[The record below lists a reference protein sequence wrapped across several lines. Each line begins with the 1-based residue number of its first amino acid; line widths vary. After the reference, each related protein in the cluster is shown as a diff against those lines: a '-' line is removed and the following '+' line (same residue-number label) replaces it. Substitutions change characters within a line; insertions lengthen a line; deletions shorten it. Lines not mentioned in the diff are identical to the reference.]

1 VRGASGG
8 FRFGLASGKT
18 TCVEYRIL
26 GPLEVRDGGRFLSL
40 GTAKQQALLAVLL
53 LHANEFV
60 PREQLIDELWGATPP
75 PTAAKAIQ
83 VYVSH
88 LRKLLATNGAEAI
101 GTRAGGYVL
110 SLDGEGVDA
119 LRFERI
125 AGEAREHAAA
135 GDAAKAASHFREAL
149 ALWRGPA
156 LAGLSFES
164 AARNEVERLEEER
177 LAALMDRIDC
187 DLSLGRHEQLV
198 GELEGLVAQHPLRE
212 RLRSQLMLALYRS
225 GRQADAL
232 RVYRE
237 GRETLVE
244 ELGLEPSEP
253 LQRLE
258 RAILVHD
265 PALEV
270 PAGLARAKGPEPAGG
285 RRGQSN
291 LPAQPTPFV
300 GRGRELAEVLSLLAR
315 DDLRLLTLTGPG
327 GSGKTRL
334 ALAAAGQVA
343 DDYES
348 SVCWVALAALREPAL
363 VVDSVSQALGTRQ
376 ELAKHLADKQ
386 MLLLLDNFEHL
397 LDAAPRVAELLA
409 ACPNLKLL
417 VTSREPL
424 HLAGEREYLVPV
436 LAEQEALEL
445 FRQRAQTAEPEQA
458 VLAICCRLDCLPLA
472 VELAA
477 ARTKLLRPEA
487 LLRRLDKRLPM
498 LTGGPRDAPERQR
511 TLEAAIAWSY
521 DLLNE
526 TERLLFARLAVFV
539 GGFTLEAAERA
550 CDADLDTLQSLVDK
564 NLLHGDGDRYQMLET
579 IREYATDR
587 LEEAH
592 DPEVVHRR
600 HAEHFLTAAKAFAFE
615 REWPH
620 EPASEVDNVRAALRW
635 AIAVEDSALALR
647 LAIAFFAPFL
657 FLNPAEGRRWVDE
670 ALALGDPNDL
680 ELRAKALQIAGALS
694 NESGDYDAA
703 VEFQK
708 RSIVSW
714 QTLDDRRSMAYSLVL
729 LAQNAR
735 GRGQM
740 TSARALLVEALEIF
754 EGLSDVEGACF
765 TLRDLG
771 ALERQA
777 GNSAKARGL
786 LERALSLAPD
796 ELRTALIFHSLG
808 DVALNAEELDCAEKF
823 YRDSLVMVRQ
833 KYRQRDIAFNLAG
846 LSAVAAAQGQV
857 ERAGRLVGAV
867 ERFQES
873 REAPLFGNPSY
884 RRLLE
889 ATPIEPE
896 DVAAGRAMTL
906 DEAVAYALELDD

>member
-1 VRGASGG
+1 
-8 FRFGLASGKT
+8 
-18 TCVEYRIL
+18 VEYRIL
-26 GPLEVRDGGRFLSL
+26 GPLEVRDGGRSLSL
-40 GTAKQQALLAVLL
+40 GTAKQQALLAVLVL
-53 LHANEFV
+53 YANEFV
-60 PREQLIDELWGATPP
+60 ARERLIDELWGESPP
-75 PTAAKAIQ
+75 STAAKAIQ

-88 LRKLLATNGAEAI
+88 LRKLLAANGDKQIA
-101 GTRAGGYVL
+101 TRSGGYIL

-119 LRFERI
+119 RSFERL
-125 AGEAREHAAA
+125 ARDAREHAAG
-135 GDAAKAASHFREAL
+135 GDAAGAAALFRQAL
-149 ALWRGPA
+149 NLWRGPA

-177 LAALMDRIDC
+177 LAVLMDRIDC

-212 RLRSQLMLALYRS
+212 RFRSQLMLALYRS

-237 GRETLVE
+237 GRVTLVE

-265 PALEV
+265 PALEA
-270 PAGLARAKGPEPAGG
+270 PAGLTKTKEPEPAEG
-285 RRGQSN
+285 RRRQSD
-291 LPAQPTPFV
+291 LPAQPNAFL
-300 GRGRELAEVLSLLAR
+300 GRGRELAQVLSLLAR
-315 DDLRLLTLTGPG
+315 EEVRLLTLTGPG

-334 ALAAAGQVA
+334 ALAAAGKVA

-348 SVCWVALAALREPAL
+348 GVCWVPLAALREPAL
-363 VVDSVSQALGTRQ
+363 VVDSVGQALGTRQ
-376 ELAKHLADKQ
+376 ELAEHLGGKQ

-397 LDAAPRVAELLA
+397 LDAASRLAELLA
-409 ACPNLKLL
+409 ACPNVKLL

-424 HLAGEREYLVPV
+424 HLAGEHEYLVPT

-445 FRQRAQTAEPEQA
+445 FRQRAHAAEPEQA
-458 VLAICCRLDCLPLA
+458 VLAICRRLDCLPLA
-472 VELAA
+472 VELGA
-477 ARTKLLRPEA
+477 ARTKVLAPEA
-487 LLRRLDKRLPM
+487 LLQRLDKRLPL
-498 LTGGPRDAPERQR
+498 LTVGPRDAPERQR

-526 TERLLFARLAVFV
+526 SERRLFARLAVFV
-539 GGFTLEAAERA
+539 GGFTVEAAEQV
-550 CDADLDTLQSLVDK
+550 CEADVDTLQSLVDK
-564 NLLHGDGDRYQMLET
+564 NLLRGDGDRYDMLET
-579 IREYATDR
+579 IREYAADR
-587 LEEAH
+587 LEQAH
-592 DPEVVHRR
+592 DREGVRRR
-600 HAEHFLTAAKAFAFE
+600 HAEHFLTAAKPFLGAFE

-635 AIAVEDSALALR
+635 AIAVEDSELALR
-647 LAIAFFAPFL
+647 LAIAFSAPFL
-657 FLNPAEGRRWVDE
+657 FLSPAEGRRWVDE
-670 ALALGDPNDL
+670 ALALGDGNDL
-680 ELRAKALQIAGALS
+680 ELRAKALQIAGVLS
-694 NESGDYDAA
+694 NESGDYEAA
-703 VEFQK
+703 HEYQK
-708 RSIVSW
+708 RSIASW
-714 QTLDDRRSMAYSLVL
+714 QRLDDRRSMAYSLVL

-735 GRGQM
+735 RRGQM
-740 TSARALLVEALEIF
+740 TAARGLLVEALEIF

-777 GNSAKARGL
+777 GNNAKARGL

-808 DVALNAEELDCAEKF
+808 DVALNAEELDRAEKL
-823 YRDSLVMVRQ
+823 YRDSLVMSRR
-833 KYRQRDIAFNLAG
+833 KYRERDLAFNLAG

-873 REAPLFGNPSY
+873 RKAPLFANPSY

-889 ATPIEPE
+889 ATPIAPE
-896 DVAAGRAMTL
+896 EVAAGRAMTL